1 MSNRHLARTIAMQ
14 SLFEWDFLG
23 RPAKEPLNDLVVY
36 NHLEFAPEFEDGG
49 FITDLVEGVVKNVEE
64 IDQQILTFAPHWKL
78 ENMTNVDRSIL
89 RLGVF
94 ELIYSDSVPSK
105 VAIDEAIEMAKSF
118 SGDASGRFING
129 VLGAMYKDRL
139 AKGETKEVDKEKTE
153 EEPKVE
159 ESKAEEA
166 PAEETKTTEPKEEI
180 TEPAPSEA
188 EEPVKEAKEEIPT
201 ESVEE
206 ESK

>member
-153 EEPKVE
+153 EEPKQKKLLQKKQKQQNQKKR
-159 ESKAEEA
+159 SQNLLQ
-166 PAEETKTTEPKEEI
+166 
-180 TEPAPSEA
+180 
-188 EEPVKEAKEEIPT
+188 VKQKNL
-201 ESVEE
+201 
-206 ESK
+206 